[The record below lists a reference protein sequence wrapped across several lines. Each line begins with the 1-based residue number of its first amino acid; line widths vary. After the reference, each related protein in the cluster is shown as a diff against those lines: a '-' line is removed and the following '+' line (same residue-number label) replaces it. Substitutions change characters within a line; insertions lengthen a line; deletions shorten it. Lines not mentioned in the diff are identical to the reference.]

1 MKQILLCML
10 CMVALSLQG
19 QTKPN
24 NLRFNTQGEFKVV
37 QFTDVHYVPGKP
49 EESKKALEC
58 IDQVLDAEK
67 PDLVVFTGD
76 IIYGGPAEEAMRTVL
91 QRVSDHQVPFVATLG
106 NHDDEQDMKRP
117 DLYRLISSWPCNLQL
132 AEQTDFL
139 VPIAARDGS
148 KTAALLYLFDSHSYS
163 YLPDAKGYA
172 WINGEQI
179 NWYRTQSR
187 HYAEQNGDS
196 PLPALAFF
204 HIPLPEFGQ
213 AARSEGSILRGN
225 RMEPVCSPILN
236 SGLFTAIKEQG
247 DVMGCFVGHDHDNDY
262 AAMWHKVLLAYGRY
276 TGGNTVYNH
285 LPNGARVI
293 VLKEGQR
300 AFNTWIRLHTG
311 EMEQPT
317 TYPDSYVKP

>member
-1 MKQILLCML
+1 
-10 CMVALSLQG
+10 MVALSLQG

-24 NLRFNTQGEFKVV
+24 KLRFNTKGEFKVV

-58 IDQVLDAEK
+58 IDQVLDAEQ
-67 PDLVVFTGD
+67 PDLVVLTGD
-76 IIYGGPAEEAMRTVL
+76 IIYGSPAEEAMRTVL

-106 NHDDEQDMKRP
+106 NHDDEQEMKRP
-117 DLYRLISSWPCNLQL
+117 ELYRLISSWPCNLQL
-132 AEQTDFL
+132 AEQTDFV
-139 VPIAARDGS
+139 VPVAASDGS
-148 KTAALLYLFDSHSYS
+148 KTAALLYLIDSHSYS
-163 YLPDAKGYA
+163 TLPDAKGYD
-172 WINGEQI
+172 WIDGDQI

-187 HYAEQNGDS
+187 QYAEQNGGT

-204 HIPLPEFGQ
+204 HIPLPEYGQ
-213 AARSEGSILRGN
+213 AARSEGCILRGN
-225 RMEPVCSPILN
+225 RMEPVCSPVLN

-276 TGGNTVYNH
+276 TGGDTVYNYNH

-300 AFNTWIRLHTG
+300 AFNTWIRLRTG
-311 EMEQPT
+311 EIEQPT
-317 TYPDSYVKP
+317 TYPDSFVKQ

>member
-1 MKQILLCML
+1 MKQILFCML

-24 NLRFNTQGEFKVV
+24 KLRFNTKGEFKVV

-58 IDQVLDAEK
+58 IDQVLDAEQ
-67 PDLVVFTGD
+67 PDLVVLTGD
-76 IIYGGPAEEAMRTVL
+76 IIYGSPAEEAMRTVL

-106 NHDDEQDMKRP
+106 NHDDEQEMKRA

-132 AEQTDFL
+132 AEQTDFV
-139 VPIAARDGS
+139 VPVAASDGS
-148 KTAALLYLFDSHSYS
+148 KTTALLYIIDSHSYS
-163 YLPDAKGYA
+163 TLPDAKGYA
-172 WINGEQI
+172 WIDGEQI

-187 HYAEQNGDS
+187 QYAEQNGGT

-204 HIPLPEFGQ
+204 HIPLPEYGQ
-213 AARSEGSILRGN
+213 AARSEGCILRGN
-225 RMEPVCSPILN
+225 RMEPVCSPVLN

-300 AFNTWIRLHTG
+300 AFNTWIRLRTG
-311 EMEQPT
+311 EIEQPT
-317 TYPDSYVKP
+317 TYPDSFVKQ

>member
-24 NLRFNTQGEFKVV
+24 KLRFNTKGEFKVV

-58 IDQVLDAEK
+58 IDQVLDAEQ
-67 PDLVVFTGD
+67 PDLVVLTGD
-76 IIYGGPAEEAMRTVL
+76 IIYGSPAEEAMRTVL

-106 NHDDEQDMKRP
+106 NHDDEQEMKRA

-132 AEQTDFL
+132 AEQTDFV
-139 VPIAARDGS
+139 VPVAASDGS
-148 KTAALLYLFDSHSYS
+148 KTTALLYIIDSHSYS
-163 YLPDAKGYA
+163 TLPDAKGYA
-172 WINGEQI
+172 WIDGDQI

-187 HYAEQNGDS
+187 QYADQNGGT

-204 HIPLPEFGQ
+204 HIPLPEYGQ
-213 AARSEGSILRGN
+213 AARSEGCILRGN
-225 RMEPVCSPILN
+225 RMEPVCSPVLN

-300 AFNTWIRLHTG
+300 AFNTWIRLRTG
-311 EMEQPT
+311 EIEQPT
-317 TYPDSYVKP
+317 TYPDSFVKQ

>member
-1 MKQILLCML
+1 
-10 CMVALSLQG
+10 MVALSLQG

-24 NLRFNTQGEFKVV
+24 KLRFNTKGEFKVV

-58 IDQVLDAEK
+58 IDQVLDAEQ
-67 PDLVVFTGD
+67 PDLVVLTGD
-76 IIYGGPAEEAMRTVL
+76 IIYGSPAEEAMRTVL

-106 NHDDEQDMKRP
+106 NHDDEQKMKRA

-132 AEQTDFL
+132 AEQTDFV
-139 VPIAARDGS
+139 VPVAASDGS
-148 KTAALLYLFDSHSYS
+148 KTTALLYIIDSHSCS
-163 YLPDAKGYA
+163 TLPDAKGYA
-172 WINGEQI
+172 WIDGEQI

-187 HYAEQNGDS
+187 QYAEQNGGT

-204 HIPLPEFGQ
+204 HIPLPEYGQ
-213 AARSEGSILRGN
+213 AARSEGCILRGN
-225 RMEPVCSPILN
+225 RMEPVCSPVLN

-300 AFNTWIRLHTG
+300 AFNTWIRLRTG
-311 EMEQPT
+311 EIEQPT
-317 TYPDSYVKP
+317 TYPDSFVKQ

>member
-1 MKQILLCML
+1 
-10 CMVALSLQG
+10 
-19 QTKPN
+19 
-24 NLRFNTQGEFKVV
+24 
-37 QFTDVHYVPGKP
+37 
-49 EESKKALEC
+49 
-58 IDQVLDAEK
+58 
-67 PDLVVFTGD
+67 
-76 IIYGGPAEEAMRTVL
+76 MRTVL

-106 NHDDEQDMKRP
+106 NHDDEQEMKRA

-132 AEQTDFL
+132 AEQTDFV
-139 VPIAARDGS
+139 VPVAASDGS
-148 KTAALLYLFDSHSYS
+148 KTAALLYLIDSHSYS
-163 YLPDAKGYA
+163 TLPDAKGYA
-172 WINGEQI
+172 WIDGEQI

-187 HYAEQNGDS
+187 QYAEQNGGT

-204 HIPLPEFGQ
+204 HIPLPEYGQ
-213 AARSEGSILRGN
+213 AARSEGCILRGN
-225 RMEPVCSPILN
+225 RMEPVCSPVLN

-300 AFNTWIRLHTG
+300 AFNTWIRLRTG
-311 EMEQPT
+311 EIEQPT
-317 TYPDSYVKP
+317 TYPDSFVKQ

>member
-1 MKQILLCML
+1 MKQILFCML
-10 CMVALSLQG
+10 CIVALSLQG

-24 NLRFNTQGEFKVV
+24 KLRFNTKGEFKVV

-58 IDQVLDAEK
+58 IDQVLDAEQ
-67 PDLVVFTGD
+67 PDLVVLTGD
-76 IIYGGPAEEAMRTVL
+76 IIYGSPAEEAMRTVL

-106 NHDDEQDMKRP
+106 NHDDEQDLKRA

-132 AEQTDFL
+132 AEQTDFV
-139 VPIAARDGS
+139 VPVAASDGS
-148 KTAALLYLFDSHSYS
+148 KTAALLYLIDSHSYS
-163 YLPDAKGYA
+163 TLPDAKGYA
-172 WINGEQI
+172 WIDGEQI

-187 HYAEQNGDS
+187 QYAEQNGGT

-204 HIPLPEFGQ
+204 HIPLPEYGQ
-213 AARSEGSILRGN
+213 AARSEGCILRGN
-225 RMEPVCSPILN
+225 RMEPVCSPVLN

-300 AFNTWIRLHTG
+300 AFNTWIRLRTG
-311 EMEQPT
+311 EIEQPT
-317 TYPDSYVKP
+317 TYPDSFVKQ